1 MTLLY
6 LLLRR
11 DMEIFRICRNTV
23 IDEEEL
29 EDSALSLLSV
39 FDAVDERHDDL
50 AGACSPQS

>member
-50 AGACSPQS
+50 AGECSQ